1 MLSGT
6 AAISASGIVP
16 SHVTAF
22 IAVARAADSIILV
35 RGVNPDST
43 ALIEE
48 NYATK
53 NLHVKGKSAD
63 WGPQAGFICEDQELG
78 KGEGNIAEIQRL
90 NGEIAKSFS
99 HAFSL
104 PVPLILSEAR
114 LQDLRDKGMIT
125 LNSNPGSTAGV
136 FKITAANA
144 GDPRN
149 QPRSQ
154 NFVFYATPYHYFLRE
169 NPLGMACYQKAVSA
183 VFGLNPKLGNGSN
196 AYVIC
201 YSKGPMGGGKWR
213 TSWKLLRV
221 VANTQGLPLTA
232 DYDLYA
238 VCPRLRLSPYYHQK
252 LDAAMALPD
261 PRAKLS
267 GAIRAVGKALTSDLI
282 GHRPEHEDMGRI
294 SARLEDMKNK
304 LNLAAQS
311 AGYQGGNVIHHGVEV
326 DNLKY
331 TEKLNTVTIITPGG
345 KIYVANQ
352 GGQNRGELE
361 DVVRDMMKLG
371 YVFYTNRSYNQGEN
385 PQFNVGFDIGTYTLK
400 HLTPQDA
407 I

>member
-1 MLSGT
+1 MLSGP

-22 IAVARAADSIILV
+22 MAVARAADSMILV

-78 KGEGNIAEIQRL
+78 KGEGNVAEIQRL

-104 PVPLILSEAR
+104 PVPLIVSEAR

-169 NPLGMACYQKAVSA
+169 NPLGMACYQKAVIFA
-183 VFGLNPKLGNGSN
+183 RQKIALALNRRFP
-196 AYVIC
+196 
-201 YSKGPMGGGKWR
+201 
-213 TSWKLLRV
+213 
-221 VANTQGLPLTA
+221 
-232 DYDLYA
+232 
-238 VCPRLRLSPYYHQK
+238 
-252 LDAAMALPD
+252 AMA
-261 PRAKLS
+261 RH
-267 GAIRAVGKALTSDLI
+267 TSDLAH
-282 GHRPEHEDMGRI
+282 GATC
-294 SARLEDMKNK
+294 ARM
-304 LNLAAQS
+304 ARQS
-311 AGYQGGNVIHHGVEV
+311 WWR
-326 DNLKY
+326 L
-331 TEKLNTVTIITPGG
+331 TVMTC
-345 KIYVANQ
+345 
-352 GGQNRGELE
+352 
-361 DVVRDMMKLG
+361 
-371 YVFYTNRSYNQGEN
+371 
-385 PQFNVGFDIGTYTLK
+385 
-400 HLTPQDA
+400 
-407 I
+407 